1 LVNITPASV
10 SLFNNRMNSV
20 DTLVASAEKEETST
34 LPVLMDD
41 IARERSDNGNSD
53 EEVMDASLPIEEPI
67 SFESGSQEDIIIVAK
82 SDV

>member
-1 LVNITPASV
+1 LVNITQASV

-20 DTLVASAEKEETST
+20 DAHVASPEKEEAST
-34 LPVLMDD
+34 LPVLMDE
-41 IARERSDNGNSD
+41 IAREQSDGNSD